1 MARGRGGK
9 AKRGG
14 GHSFSKDLALNE
26 DGIAVSNERR
36 GSARKRAEEDANRGS
51 DDSGSE
57 ESEET
62 EEESEEEEPT
72 AAAPKA
78 AATDASGS
86 QDPLALRAAKKA
98 KKQEAKAKAVA
109 AGKGPGIGLGGDDEE
124 EDEVDEEDL
133 INPNH
138 ATPKTFKTSDLSS
151 ASREPSRREREA
163 KEKKGAQDRYWK
175 LHAAGKTD
183 QAKTDLA
190 RLAAIR
196 KQREEAAA
204 QRKAEQEAKT
214 AEIEA
219 KKAASKQNQR

>member
-14 GHSFSKDLALNE
+14 GHSFSKDLVLNE
-26 DGIAVSNERR
+26 DGIEVSHERR

-51 DDSGSE
+51 DDSAE
-57 ESEET
+57 ESEST
-62 EEESEEEEPT
+62 EEEEEEEEAAPQPT
-72 AAAPKA
+72 ASTSEP
-78 AATDASGS
+78 

-98 KKQEAKAKAVA
+98 QKQAAKAKA
-109 AGKGPGIGLGGDDEE
+109 AGGKSKAPGIGNEEGDEE
-124 EDEVDEEDL
+124 EEDDTEDL

-138 ATPKTFKTSDLSS
+138 ATPKTFKAADLS
-151 ASREPSRREREA
+151 APKELNRREREA
-163 KEKKGAQDRYWK
+163 KDKKEAQDRYWK
-175 LHAAGKTD
+175 LHAAGKTE

-204 QRKAEQEAKT
+204 QRKAETEAKA

-219 KKAASKQNQR
+219 KKAASKQQR